1 MNRFI
6 KFWKLGNPQFNT
18 TDFGISRDGE
28 LVLREGNYQYNL
40 YDLACKFGTPL
51 EIAFPYIVERRLRET
66 IDIFNRT
73 IKSFRYRGKFFYH
86 YPMKASQNKEFILP
100 ILSEGGNLEVTSSNE
115 LWLVKRMWEQEQ
127 FSSRIRVI
135 CNGPKTNQY
144 LSLITELREKGLN
157 ITPII
162 EDKFE
167 LAALSTFRGD
177 IGIRLDTQV
186 KVRGHWDN
194 KFNRFG
200 LTAEEILSFGRIR
213 NLKLLHY
220 HTSKQLEYV
229 EDIVRPLKKAMAVYI
244 KLRKNN
250 PNLDMIDLGGGMP
263 VPFEKKPLFSTQAIV
278 KRIVRTIIKTC
289 DIANIPHPDI
299 LVEWGSYLVAP
310 AQVTIYRVLSEKIV
324 PQSSTVSKWY
334 IVDGSF
340 MNDLKDTWA
349 IHQKWHI
356 VPVNRLQAKKLSRVW
371 LAGLSCDSDDKYTA
385 GGTYVPM
392 PSLDTLEPNEQQY
405 LAVFDTGAYQDAL
418 SSHHCL
424 LSSPMKIVIQNG
436 IITIARKRETAE
448 EIGKQFGW

>member
-1 MNRFI
+1 MKKFV
-6 KFWKLGNPQFNT
+6 KFWKLGSPELNT
-18 TDFGISRDGE
+18 ADFGISRDGE
-28 LVLREGNYQYNL
+28 MVLHEGNYQYNL
-40 YDLACKFGTPL
+40 FNLARKFGTPL
-51 EIAFPYIVERRLRET
+51 EVAFPFIVERRLSET
-66 IDIFNRT
+66 MEIFNRT
-73 IKSFRYRGKFFYH
+73 IKNFRYRGKFFYH

-100 ILSEGGNLEVTSSNE
+100 ILSEGGNLEVTSANE

-177 IGIRLDTQV
+177 VGIRLDPQV
-186 KVRGHWDN
+186 KVHGHWDK

-229 EDIVRPLKKAMAVYI
+229 EDIVGPLKKAMQVYV
-244 KLRKNN
+244 KLRKIN
-250 PNLDMIDLGGGMP
+250 PNLDMMDLGGGMP
-263 VPFEKKPLFSTQAIV
+263 VPFEKKPLFSTEAIV
-278 KRIVRTIIKTC
+278 KRILRTIIKAC
-289 DIANIPHPDI
+289 DKADISQPDV

-310 AQVTIYRVLSEKIV
+310 AQVTIYRALSEKPITNG
-324 PQSSTVSKWY
+324 SMAKHWY
-334 IVDGSF
+334 ITDGSF

-356 VPVNRLQAKKLSRVW
+356 VPVNRMYNKKLARVW
-371 LAGLSCDSDDKYTA
+371 LAGLSCDSDDRYTA
-385 GGTYVPM
+385 GGKYILLPH
-392 PSLDTLEPNEQQY
+392 LETLETGEQQY
-405 LAVFDTGAYQDAL
+405 LAVLDTGAYQDAL
-418 SSHHCL
+418 ASHHCL
-424 LSSPMKIVIQNG
+424 LSPPLKIMVQNG
-436 IITIARKRETAE
+436 VITIARKRETAE
-448 EIGKQFGW
+448 EVGREFGW